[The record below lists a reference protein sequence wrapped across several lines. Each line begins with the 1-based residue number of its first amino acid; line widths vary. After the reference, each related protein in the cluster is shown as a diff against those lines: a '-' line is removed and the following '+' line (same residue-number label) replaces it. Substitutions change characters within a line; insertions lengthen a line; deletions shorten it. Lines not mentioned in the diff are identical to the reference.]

1 MGDKGKS
8 KSGSSKNKDN
18 GKNKGKNKNTKKKWR
33 GYLKVDALYFFTYIN
48 ANQRKDAYSR

>member
-1 MGDKGKS
+1 MADKGKS

-33 GYLKVDALYFFTYIN
+33 GYLKVDALYFFIEPKYNFSI
-48 ANQRKDAYSR
+48 